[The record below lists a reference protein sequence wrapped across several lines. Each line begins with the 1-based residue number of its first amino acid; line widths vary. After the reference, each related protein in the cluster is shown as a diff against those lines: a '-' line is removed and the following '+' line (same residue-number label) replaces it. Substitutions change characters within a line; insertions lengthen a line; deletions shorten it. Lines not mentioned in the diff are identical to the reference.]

1 MKRVALVVVA
11 LYFMVL
17 ALTASAQVHVGI
29 IGGLNFSDIKGE
41 GTSEREIS
49 DHTVFGVGVLF
60 DLGLMNHLSLCMEPM
75 VIEKSAT
82 GEEID
87 VNNPAID
94 LKLLFV
100 ELPIFIKY
108 SFGKIVKPYFI
119 AGPTLGYLLSSEMS
133 TEMGGITFNAD
144 TKSITEKLDVGIGFG
159 GGVSF
164 PVGLFSIFLEGR
176 YTLGL
181 RNINK
186 GGDVVVKAG
195 PIVIPAHIEE
205 TDRMK
210 TRGLQVMAGITFS
223 LSGQ

>member
-1 MKRVALVVVA
+1 MKKVVIVGA
-11 LYFMVL
+11 VL
-17 ALTASAQVHVGI
+17 FLMFLAVTASAQVDVGI

-49 DHTVFGVGVLF
+49 GHTVFGVGVLF

-75 VIEKSAT
+75 VIEKSAI

-210 TRGLQVMAGITFS
+210 TRGLQVMAGIALS
-223 LSGQ
+223 LGGQ